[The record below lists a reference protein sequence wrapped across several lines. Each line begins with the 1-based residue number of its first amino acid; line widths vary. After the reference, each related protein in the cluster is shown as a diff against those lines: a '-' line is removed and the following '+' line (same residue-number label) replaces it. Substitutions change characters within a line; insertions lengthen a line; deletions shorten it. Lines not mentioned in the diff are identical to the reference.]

1 MFAEFVHSVLARL
14 PSSSQT
20 DPQET
25 SPAAIF
31 GDHLV
36 DMIWAVDTQLDEL
49 LIEARVASATSPEQG
64 KKEVYV
70 AKAKKAQI
78 NAENDKQRIPNIV
91 KKLLVCYSST
101 VATATQYPYTS
112 ALGTAHYKP

>member
-1 MFAEFVHSVLARL
+1 MFAEFVQSVLARL

-49 LIEARVASATSPEQG
+49 LNEARVASSASQEQG
-64 KKEVYV
+64 KKEVAALL
-70 AKAKKAQI
+70 AKAKKAQT
-78 NAENDKQRIPNIV
+78 NAENDKHRIPVIV

-101 VATATQYPYTS
+101 VATAHNTHTPP
-112 ALGTAHYKP
+112 L